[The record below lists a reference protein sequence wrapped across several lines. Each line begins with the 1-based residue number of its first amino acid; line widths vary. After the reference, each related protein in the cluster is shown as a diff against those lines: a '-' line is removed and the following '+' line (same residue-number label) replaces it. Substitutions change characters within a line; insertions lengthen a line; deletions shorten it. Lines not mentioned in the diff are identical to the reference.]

1 MTHLPIGAW
10 LQRSVVAVS
19 AWLTRQPTWT
29 SLTHIWPYLR
39 PERRRLA
46 LAAAVSVAFSTAEA
60 TAPFLI
66 GSVAD
71 AIIGALHQNE
81 SALRALSEIRPI
93 VVALA
98 ILAVM
103 RSTLLMFQRA
113 LGGQVGEQV
122 ASHMRRALWRHVQD
136 LPSEAVE
143 RRGAGRL
150 LVRFISDTRAV
161 QRLVT
166 DGLLN
171 TSHEL
176 LLAGAL
182 LIALVLANWR
192 MGFVVAM
199 ALPLY
204 ALVFKVENPRL
215 RKASRARRRRRTRM
229 SAYLTERINGL
240 FVIKIASQ
248 EKAENKRFERLTRK
262 LAKRGTRVAAIGGRM
277 QGYAV
282 GATATISLLTLVV
295 AASEADANR
304 LSAGRLITFLTLLG
318 LLLPILRQIAIAN
331 RYLQEA
337 HISIERLVD
346 TLDEPSE
353 KADDAHL
360 PALRVSAGE
369 VSIVGVSFC
378 YGEKMALDQV
388 TMRARRGELVI
399 LVGLNG
405 SGKSTLLQM
414 LPRLRQPT
422 HGRILV
428 DGQDIAQVKLSSV
441 RAQIGFVSGDMPL
454 FDGTL
459 LENVLYGAPA
469 STRSGGQERVSETQ
483 IERAIYLSGASV
495 VAEALPD
502 GWHTRVGE
510 GGRKLSAGQRQR
522 IALARV
528 LVADPPILVLDE
540 VNSAFDAEA
549 EQALARTLRMLA
561 SDKTVIMT
569 AHRPSTLKLADRIYV
584 LHRGRVVEQGTH
596 EMLNY
601 RGVIYKQLFGSAMPE
616 PQVAAIG

>member
-1 MTHLPIGAW
+1 MTHLPISAW
-10 LQRSVVAVS
+10 LQRGASTFRT
-19 AWLTRQPTWT
+19 WLTRQPSWT
-29 SLTHIWPYLR
+29 SLTHIWPYLQ

-46 LAAAVSVAFSTAEA
+46 LAAAVSIAFSAAEA
-60 TAPFLI
+60 TTPFLI

-71 AIIGALHQNE
+71 AIIGALHRGD
-81 SALRALSEIRPI
+81 SAPRALSEMRLIII
-93 VVALA
+93 VLAL
-98 ILAVM
+98 LAVM
-103 RSTLLMFQRA
+103 RSALLMAQRA
-113 LGGQVGEQV
+113 IGGRIGEQV
-122 ASHMRRALWRHVQD
+122 ASRMRRALWQHVQD
-136 LPSEAVE
+136 LPMEAVE

-176 LLAGAL
+176 LLAVAL
-182 LIALVLANWR
+182 LVALMLANWH
-192 MGFVVAM
+192 MGLIVAM

-240 FVIKIASQ
+240 FVIKTTSQ

-262 LAKRGTRVAAIGGRM
+262 LANRGAKVAAIGGRM
-277 QGYAV
+277 QGYAI

-304 LSAGRLITFLTLLG
+304 LSAGQLITFLTLLG
-318 LLLPILRQIAIAN
+318 LLLPILRQTVIAN

-337 HISIERLVD
+337 HISIERLVE

-353 KADDAHL
+353 KADDVHL
-360 PALRVSAGE
+360 PALHVNAGE
-369 VSIVGVSFC
+369 ISIVGVSFR
-378 YGEKMALDQV
+378 YGEKMALDHV
-388 TMRARRGELVI
+388 NMRARRGELVAV
-399 LVGLNG
+399 VGSNG
-405 SGKSTLLQM
+405 SGKSTLLHM
-414 LPRLRQPT
+414 LPRLRRPT
-422 HGRILV
+422 HGRIFV
-428 DGQDIAQVKLSSV
+428 DGQDLAKVKLSSV
-441 RAQIGFVSGDMPL
+441 RAQIGFVSGEMPL

-459 LENVLYGAPA
+459 LENLLYSAPN
-469 STRSGGQERVSETQ
+469 SNHTGDQTGVSEAR
-483 IERAIYLSGASV
+483 IERAIYLSGASL

-502 GWHTRVGE
+502 GWRTRVGE

-528 LVADPPILVLDE
+528 LVSDPPILVLDE
-540 VNSAFDAEA
+540 VDSALDAEA
-549 EQALARTLRMLA
+549 EQALAQTLRMMA
-561 SDKTVIMT
+561 RDKTVIVT
-569 AHRPSTLKLADRIYV
+569 AHRLSTLKLADRIYV

-596 EMLNY
+596 ETLSRRSM
-601 RGVIYKQLFGSAMPE
+601 IYKQLFGPAMSE
-616 PQVAAIG
+616 PQAATIG